1 MMAHSP
7 NEWRDIPGYG
17 GAYQINYD
25 GEVRTWRWRGTQFS
39 KKPRPMAAY
48 LRGRGKKSR
57 RRYVKLT
64 DENGMAKEVAVLRI
78 MVDVWLS
85 GGMPGLTPYHKNGD
99 LSDSCVNNI
108 GFTTR
113 EQLGKMTGAKS
124 KRRPVVKVD
133 ANKQI
138 VDVYTSA
145 REAGRCNFISYQAVI
160 DRCHGRVKNP
170 YALDGHTYMYDD
182 VERGAYDFYNRQ
194 AA

>member
-1 MMAHSP
+1 MAQSS

-17 GAYQINYD
+17 GAYQISFD
-25 GEVRTWRWRGTQFS
+25 GDVRTWRWRGTRFS

-64 DENGMAKEVAVLRI
+64 GENGIAKDVAVLGI
-78 MVDVWLS
+78 MVDVWL
-85 GGMPGLTPYHKNGD
+85 GGGTPGLTPYHKNGA
-99 LSDSCVNNI
+99 LSDNRANNI

-113 EQLGKMTGAKS
+113 EQLGRMTGAKS
-124 KRRPVVKVD
+124 RRRPVVKIDADGQVVD
-133 ANKQI
+133 A
-138 VDVYTSA
+138 YTSA
-145 REAGRCNFISYQAVI
+145 REAGRRNFMSYQAVI
-160 DRCHGRVKNP
+160 DRCHGKVKNP

-182 VERGAYDFYNRQ
+182 VERRANDFYDSH